1 MSTDIYLTHFLY
13 KITNILNEKVYIGQ
27 TQNTVEERHQQHLN
41 EAKRSND
48 RRLCQAI
55 NKYGEKNFTVEWIG
69 SAWSQEGANALEEAL
84 IAQYDSY
91 RDFNK
96 GYNMT
101 PGGDMRGD
109 LITFSEEAKRNC
121 ALGQKKRFSKPEEV
135 EKNRQA
141 MRKAYS
147 DPKLREKQ
155 RQLQKEFHEKNPEHR
170 VKASKRTKKFF
181 EKNPERK
188 DAHGKLMREKY
199 QDPEYRAK
207 MSKIQSGEEINQK
220 RRETMAEFCKNNPE
234 YGEAQRQRALKQFSD
249 PEARARLSRQQ
260 KTVAANK
267 KAAKS
272 LEFVGFLREGLAKL
286 A

>member
-101 PGGDMRGD
+101 PGGYQRPEG
-109 LITFSEEAKRNC
+109 ITYSEESKHNC
-121 ALGQKKRFSKPEEV
+121 SLGQKKRFSRPEEI
-135 EKNRQA
+135 EKNREAQ
-141 MRKAYS
+141 RKVYS
-147 DPKLREKQ
+147 DLAQRERQ
-155 RQLQKEFHEKNPEHR
+155 RQLQLEFHEKNPEHR
-170 VKASKRTKKFF
+170 IKASKRTKEFL

-199 QDPEYRAK
+199 QDPEFRAK

-220 RRETMAEFCKNNPE
+220 RRESMAEFCKNNPE
-234 YGEAQRQRALKQFSD
+234 YAEFHRQKALKQFSD

-272 LEFVGFLREGLAKL
+272 LEFVGVLRKGLAKL

>member
-13 KITNILNEKVYIGQ
+13 KITNTLNEKVYIGQ
-27 TQNTVEERHQQHLN
+27 TQNTVEERYQQHLD
-41 EAKRSND
+41 EAKRSNN

-55 NKYGEKNFTVEWIG
+55 NKYGEKNFIVEWIG

-101 PGGDMRGD
+101 PGGYQRPEG
-109 LITFSEEAKRNC
+109 ITYSEESKHNC
-121 ALGQKKRFSKPEEV
+121 SLGQKRRFSKPEEV

-147 DPKLREKQ
+147 DPALRKKQ
-155 RQLQKEFHEKNPEHR
+155 SELQTEVYRKRPELQKNKSQHMKE
-170 VKASKRTKKFF
+170 FF

-199 QDPEYRAK
+199 QDPEFKAK
-207 MSKIQSGEEINQK
+207 MRKIQSGKEINEK
-220 RRETMAEFCKNNPE
+220 RRETFAEFCKNNPE
-234 YGEAQRQRALKQFSD
+234 YAEAQRQRAKKQMND
-249 PEARARLSRQQ
+249 PVTKAKVVRGMRTA
-260 KTVAANK
+260 AANK

-272 LEFVGFLREGLAKL
+272 LEFVGVLREGLAKL